1 MTKTVFVPTS
11 GSISDWKPVKEM
23 FEKRGWEVETDHN
36 EAGKLNEFGRLNL
49 VCFTGGSDVSPHL
62 YGEENIS
69 SYNDPIRDEYEQ
81 DLYEEFTSIPKVG
94 ICRGGQFLNV
104 MNGGKLIQHL
114 GKTISGD
121 VVISGPNYTGPVR
134 VDHHQ
139 GIIRSENNFAKGKYR
154 LIDLR
159 EDNSIRN
166 ENSPEYV
173 LYYPKTRSLCFQPHP
188 EWGHKE
194 TEDLFFDLIEEY
206 LI

>member
-1 MTKTVFVPTS
+1 
-11 GSISDWKPVKEM
+11 
-23 FEKRGWEVETDHN
+23 
-36 EAGKLNEFGRLNL
+36 
-49 VCFTGGSDVSPHL
+49 
-62 YGEENIS
+62 
-69 SYNDPIRDEYEQ
+69 
-81 DLYEEFTSIPKVG
+81 
-94 ICRGGQFLNV
+94 

-121 VVISGPNYTGPVR
+121 VVISGPLYTGPVR

-206 LI
+206 LV